1 MICPK
6 CKKEI
11 PDNSSDNK
19 DIKETTENNLE
30 QEK

>member
-11 PDNSSDNK
+11 WDKATIDQRLNK
-19 DIKETTENNLE
+19 CWECGTKF
-30 QEK
+30 